1 MARTWTGE
9 GRRRIVY
16 REWKGQWISVE
27 KKTIE
32 TLWMWW
38 IRRVGEKAPLLGCA
52 RPMCGSTAP
61 WPPQAPR
68 NFSTH
73 PHRST
78 PLLIRVRVH
87 GNRTSATRTERQY
100 VHNRRSGDEKRT
112 KKKLYNKKKNEKSE
126 IHEREWA
133 RERDNESHQKKW
145 KSVTVLCQNNS
156 TCNATRW
163 QWEETMKE
171 KWFFLLLFNFKSRT

>member
-1 MARTWTGE
+1 MKGPVNIGWKENNRDIVNVVNKESRRKSSSPRLRPPYVRLHCSLAAPSPTKFFHSPPSVHSSPHSRSYTEIARVRQGRNDNTYIIEEVETKK
-9 GRRRIVY
+9 GRR
-16 REWKGQWISVE
+16 K
-27 KKTIE
+27 
-32 TLWMWW
+32 
-38 IRRVGEKAPLLGCA
+38 
-52 RPMCGSTAP
+52 
-61 WPPQAPR
+61 
-68 NFSTH
+68 N
-73 PHRST
+73 
-78 PLLIRVRVH
+78 
-87 GNRTSATRTERQY
+87 
-100 VHNRRSGDEKRT
+100 
-112 KKKLYNKKKNEKSE
+112 YNKKKNEKSE